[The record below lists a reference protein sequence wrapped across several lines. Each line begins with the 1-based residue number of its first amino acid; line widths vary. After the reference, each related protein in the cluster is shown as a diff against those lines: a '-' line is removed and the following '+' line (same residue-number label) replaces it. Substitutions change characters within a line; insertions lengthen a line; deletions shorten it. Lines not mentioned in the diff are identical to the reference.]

1 MALVGV
7 ERVEV
12 LPDGHDL
19 GAVPDLVAHAE
30 EDVLDLAADL
40 RQQVQPA
47 ARDRRAGDRHVDA
60 AVGGRAAGGELELL
74 LALRRPR
81 SSRRVRIAVQEH
93 AALAVADAAQ
103 RLRELGLAAE
113 VADARVLERA
123 VGDRAQRLLFVRG
136 PVHRGETIQVSSF
149 ASSGFQ
155 VRPRCGWRNALR
167 SVPGCAPGPA
177 KPLRACGVHR

>member
-1 MALVGV
+1 MAEVGV

-12 LPDGHDL
+12 LPDSDDL

-40 RQQVQPA
+40 REQMQPA
-47 ARDRRAGDRHVDA
+47 ALHGGSGDGHVDVA
-60 AVGGRAAGGELELL
+60 LGGRLVSGEGHLP
-74 LALRRPR
+74 LALLD
-81 SSRRVRIAVQEH
+81 RVLEAGADPVQQH
-93 AALAVADAAQ
+93 AALAVADTAE
-103 RLRELGLAAE
+103 RLRELGLAPE
-113 VADARVLERA
+113 VADARLFERA

-155 VRPRCGWRNALR
+155 
-167 SVPGCAPGPA
+167 
-177 KPLRACGVHR
+177 